1 MLPMLPATVR
11 PSIAKTSND
20 KFSNL
25 MNTYSIGI
33 DIGGTNTDIG
43 IVRDDG
49 TIVRRDSLPTDH
61 YDTATSYMA
70 AIADQIQRMLDAARL
85 TTVQGIGIGA
95 PNGNHQTVR
104 IEADTANLR
113 IKTPIPLGDFLT
125 KQFGVPVRL
134 DNDANAAAVGEMVY
148 GGARGMRHF
157 IMLTLGTGV
166 GSGIVVDGRL
176 LHGSHGMAG
185 ELGHVIVSPNGRACS
200 CGRNGCLEMYASAR
214 GICQN
219 YREALRKVQPTAN
232 EPEGLTCR
240 FVGESALRGDPVAM
254 EAYDTTARWL
264 GLALANAVAFSEP
277 EAVFLMGGPTRAGDA
292 LMQPLRHHFEKN
304 LLFLYKDKVQILL
317 SQLPKND
324 AAILGAAALGTAWQ

>member
-1 MLPMLPATVR
+1 M
-11 PSIAKTSND
+11 S
-20 KFSNL
+20 
-25 MNTYSIGI
+25 TYSIGI

-49 TIVRRDSLPTDH
+49 AIVRRENLPTDR
-61 YDTATSYMA
+61 YDTAETYME
-70 AIADQIQRMLDAARL
+70 AIAGQIQRMLDATHL

-95 PNGNHQTVR
+95 PNGNHKTVR
-104 IEADTANLR
+104 IEANTANLR
-113 IKTPIPLGDFLT
+113 IKTPIPLGDYLT
-125 KQFGVPVRL
+125 ERFGVPVRL

-148 GGARGMRHF
+148 GGAKGMKHF

-166 GSGIVVDGRL
+166 GSGIVVDGQL

-185 ELGHVIVSPNGRACS
+185 ELGHVIVTPDGRTCS
-200 CGRNGCLEMYASAR
+200 CGRNGCLETYASAR

-219 YREALRKVQPTAN
+219 YREALRQVQPTAN

-277 EAVFLMGGPTRAGDA
+277 EAIFLMGGPTRAGEA
-292 LMQPLRHHFEKN
+292 LMQPLRKYFEDN
-304 LLFLYKDKVQILL
+304 LLFLYKGKVQVLL
-317 SQLPKND
+317 SQLPQND
-324 AAILGAAALGTAWQ
+324 AAILGAAALGTAW

>member
-1 MLPMLPATVR
+1 M
-11 PSIAKTSND
+11 S
-20 KFSNL
+20 
-25 MNTYSIGI
+25 TYSIGI

-49 TIVRRDSLPTDH
+49 AIVRRDSLPTDR

-70 AIADQIQRMLDAARL
+70 AIAGQIRRMLDAARL

-125 KQFGVPVRL
+125 EQFGVPVRL

-148 GGARGMRHF
+148 GGARGMKHF

-166 GSGIVVDGRL
+166 GSGLVVEGRL

-185 ELGHVIVSPNGRACS
+185 ELGHVIVTPDGRACS
-200 CGRNGCLEMYASAR
+200 CGRNGCLETYASAR

-277 EAVFLMGGPTRAGDA
+277 EAIFLMGGPTRAGEA
-292 LMQPLRHHFEKN
+292 LMCPLRKYFEDN
-304 LLFLYKDKVQILL
+304 LLFLYKGKVQVLL
-317 SQLPKND
+317 SQLPQND

>member
-1 MLPMLPATVR
+1 MLPMPPATVR

-20 KFSNL
+20 KFNIL

-49 TIVRRDSLPTDH
+49 AIVRRDNLPTDR
-61 YDTATSYMA
+61 YDTAETYME
-70 AIADQIQRMLDAARL
+70 AIANQIQRMLDATHL

-95 PNGNHQTVR
+95 PNGNHKTVR
-104 IEADTANLR
+104 IEANTANLR

-125 KQFGVPVRL
+125 ERFGMPVRL

-148 GGARGMRHF
+148 GGARGMKHF

-166 GSGIVVDGRL
+166 GSGIVVESQL

-219 YREALRKVQPTAN
+219 YRDALRQVQPTTH

-240 FVGESALRGDPVAM
+240 FVGESALRGDPVAV

-264 GLALANAVAFSEP
+264 GLTLANAVAFSEP
-277 EAVFLMGGPTRAGDA
+277 EAVFLMGGPTRAGEA
-292 LMQPLRHHFEKN
+292 LMRPLRKYFEDN
-304 LLFLYKDKVQILL
+304 LLFLYKGKVQVLL
-317 SQLPKND
+317 SQLPQND
-324 AAILGAAALGTAWQ
+324 AAILGAAALGTAW